1 MAYVYPG
8 AGAPEDAACRYGNSR
23 LIFRG
28 PQRDTRGQY
37 CVVLGGTE
45 TYGRYV
51 ARPFPDLIEQA
62 LGVPVVNLGLPNA
75 GLDAFVQDAD
85 VMHMV
90 AGARAVVIQVLGAQ
104 NVSNRFYPVHPRRND
119 RFLGAHAGLRA
130 LFPEVDFT
138 EFNFTRH
145 MLQSLYRTSPERFG
159 VLAAE
164 LRMVWLERMK
174 TLLAQA
180 QRPILLW
187 AAPVA
192 PLRETGRLEDRVYPT
207 LVTAAMME
215 QVRPLATA
223 YAEVLVKADAHAMSS
238 GLPMIVDPA
247 SAGTP
252 GPVAHAQITRALVPL
267 LQEVV

>member
-8 AGAPEDAACRYGNSR
+8 AGAPEDAACRYGASR
-23 LIFRG
+23 LLFRG
-28 PQRDTRGQY
+28 PQRDVRGPY

-51 ARPFPDLIEQA
+51 ARPFADLLEQA

-85 VMHMV
+85 VMHLV
-90 AGARAVVIQVLGAQ
+90 ARARAVVVQVLGAQ
-104 NVSNRFYPVHPRRND
+104 NLSNKFYAVHPRRND
-119 RFLGAHAGLRA
+119 RFLGGHACLKA

-145 MLQSLYRTSPERFG
+145 LLQSLYRVSPDRFA
-159 VLAAE
+159 VVAAE
-164 LRMVWLERMK
+164 LRLLWQERMR

-180 QRPILLW
+180 QRPVLLW

-192 PLRETGRLEDRVYPT
+192 PLKDTGRLEDRLYPS
-207 LVTAAMME
+207 LVTEGMMHKI
-215 QVRPLATA
+215 RPLAMGCVEVRME
-223 YAEVLVKADAHAMSS
+223 AEVHALLVDAAA
-238 GLPMIVDPA
+238 I
-247 SAGTP
+247 GTP
-252 GPVAHAQITRALVPL
+252 GPTSHRMITRALMPI
-267 LQEVV
+267 LQQVV